1 MSQGQNNIVELND
14 IVSLMVLQAEQCREW
29 VQRRRY
35 GNFVG
40 GGVNDV
46 LHVRFGSEEKIKAVE
61 DYDSVEKSEDTWE
74 FTTERLRKQFHG
86 A

>member
-1 MSQGQNNIVELND
+1 MPTQRNLCCGRKFSGVASSTTPRNSTMPQGQNNIVELND
-14 IVSLMVLQAEQCREW
+14 VVSLTVFQAEQCREW

-46 LHVRFGSEEKIKAVE
+46 AGS
-61 DYDSVEKSEDTWE
+61 
-74 FTTERLRKQFHG
+74 
-86 A
+86 